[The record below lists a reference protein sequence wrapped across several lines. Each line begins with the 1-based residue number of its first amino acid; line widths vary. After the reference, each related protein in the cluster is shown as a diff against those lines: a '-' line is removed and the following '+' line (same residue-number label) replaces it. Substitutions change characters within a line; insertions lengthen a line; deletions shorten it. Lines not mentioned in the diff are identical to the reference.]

1 MRPYLV
7 INLVLAAVIIL
18 IFAYSAVFSP
28 DSGNYPVA
36 CVHEA
41 VLGEPCPSCGMSHA
55 FSLILRGRIDE
66 AREWNYYSV
75 TLFLF
80 FAVQLFFRLFFSV
93 ADRLSAA
100 RPIAGKVVLLSDI
113 VISSVMVLVVFYP
126 MMRLLYLSTFFS

>member
-1 MRPYLV
+1 M

-28 DSGNYPVA
+28 DSGSYPIA
-36 CVHEA
+36 CVHEV

-80 FAVQLFFRLFFSV
+80 FAVQLFLRLFFSV
-93 ADRLSAA
+93 ADKLSAA
-100 RPIAGKVVLLSDI
+100 RPIAGKAILITDI
-113 VISSVMVLVVFYP
+113 VISSVMVIVAFYP
-126 MMRLLYLSTFFS
+126 MIRLLYLSTFFA